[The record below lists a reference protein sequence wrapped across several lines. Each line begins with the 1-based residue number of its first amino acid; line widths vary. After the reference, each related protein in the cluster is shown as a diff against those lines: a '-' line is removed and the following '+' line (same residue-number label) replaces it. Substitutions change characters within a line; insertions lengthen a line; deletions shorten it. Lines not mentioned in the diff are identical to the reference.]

1 MALRF
6 VQISRKN
13 DFIIFVDSKS
23 VLEAFENMKL
33 DNPSIF
39 DLVMLHHE
47 VAKNNLIIFC
57 WIPSHIGI
65 AGNEKADK
73 AAKEALGLERSDV
86 LIPHTDFRP
95 NIIEYTKKLWQSEWD
110 EKVDNKLRKIQPLV
124 GKQQPKLSSIR
135 DDMVIRRARI
145 GHTYL
150 THKYLMVKEDQPICH
165 ACDELLTVKHVLID
179 CGVYQNIRNRYYT
192 ERTLK
197 DLFKSNKNAEI
208 IEFLKEIDLYYKF

>member
-86 LIPHTDFRP
+86 LIPHTYFRP

-145 GHTYL
+145 
-150 THKYLMVKEDQPICH
+150 
-165 ACDELLTVKHVLID
+165 
-179 CGVYQNIRNRYYT
+179 
-192 ERTLK
+192 
-197 DLFKSNKNAEI
+197 
-208 IEFLKEIDLYYKF
+208 